1 MKKFG
6 NNIFLVALLLSAILH
21 AAAYCSL
28 NFWAGRFPP
37 HSVYQEKDSRTTLMQ
52 VGLINPVEPPPPEQ
66 SVLPVPDS
74 PEVIES
80 IPALSEIKIAREFEE
95 VETPPDPELEKS
107 PEESSPE
114 LYAPPSPA
122 GKAGQAG
129 LTAGPS
135 FDEYLSMVRRR
146 IEAAIYYPRRG
157 RLSHLAGVVKV
168 GFSIGEGG
176 SLESSRIIESS
187 QYSVFNRAA
196 LEILD
201 KAAPFPEGKPEFLGR
216 EIVVTIDF
224 KSTY

>member
-6 NNIFLVALLLSAILH
+6 NNIFLIALLLSAIIHL
-21 AAAYCSL
+21 AAYCSV
-28 NFWAGRFPP
+28 NFWPLRFRY
-37 HSVYQEKDSRTTLMQ
+37 HSVYQERDSRTTLME
-52 VGLINPVEPPPPEQ
+52 VGLINPVEPPPSEP

-80 IPALSEIKIAREFEE
+80 IPEPSEIKIAREFEG
-95 VETPPDPELEKS
+95 VENPPDPELEKS

-129 LTAGPS
+129 LTTGPS

-157 RLSHLAGVVKV
+157 RLSHLEGVVKV
-168 GFSIGEGG
+168 VFSIGEEGE
-176 SLESSRIIESS
+176 LKNSRIIEPS
-187 QYSVFNRAA
+187 QHSVFNRAA

-201 KAAPFPEGKPEFLGR
+201 KAAPYPEGKPEFLDR
-216 EIVVTIDF
+216 EFVVPIVF